1 MELEGTGVQAMVVLP
16 GMVETEFFSTRRGG
30 DPSAAHLMSAHDV
43 AQAIVVGL
51 ELGEVICVPGL
62 DDTSLFDTLRDVQKA
77 TLFGGTAAQLAKRYR
92 R

>member
-1 MELEGTGVQAMVVLP
+1 
-16 GMVETEFFSTRRGG
+16 
-30 DPSAAHLMSAHDV
+30 MSPHDV

-62 DDTSLFDTLRDVQKA
+62 DDTMLFDALRDVQKA
-77 TLFGGTAAQLAKRYR
+77 TLFGRSAAQLAQRYR

>member
-1 MELEGTGVQAMVVLP
+1 
-16 GMVETEFFSTRRGG
+16 
-30 DPSAAHLMSAHDV
+30 MSAHDV

-62 DDTSLFDTLRDVQKA
+62 DDTSLFDALRNVQKA
-77 TLFGGTAAQLAKRYR
+77 TLFGRSAAQLAKRYR